1 MNSWKSSYD
10 ALVGAMN
17 LSLPPHES
25 RMHPRFEMGDDMNM
39 LVQFGGEHPRVH
51 NISAGGMSLYTDN
64 PIAGG
69 SSVALTLE
77 NAIRVH
83 SEVVYCSPDGPKGA
97 DGGHTYQV
105 GLKFLTKNDG
115 YRVAVL
121 AMETCGGKVSEVT
134 L

>member
-1 MNSWKSSYD
+1 MTSWKTHYD
-10 ALVGAMN
+10 ALVGAMK
-17 LSLPPHES
+17 LGSPPHES
-25 RMHPRFEMGDDMNM
+25 RMHPRFEMSEGVEMR
-39 LVQFGGEHPRVH
+39 VQLGGERPSVH
-51 NISAGGMSLYTDN
+51 NISAGGMSLYTKN

-83 SEVVYCSPDGPKGA
+83 SEVVYCSPDGTKKA
-97 DGGHTYQV
+97 DGGHLYQV
-105 GLKFLTKNDG
+105 GLKFLIEDDG

-134 L
+134 V